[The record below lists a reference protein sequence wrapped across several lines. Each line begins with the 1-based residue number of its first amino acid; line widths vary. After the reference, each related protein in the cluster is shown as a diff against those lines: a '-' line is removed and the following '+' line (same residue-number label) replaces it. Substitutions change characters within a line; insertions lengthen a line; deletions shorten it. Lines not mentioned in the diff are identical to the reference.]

1 MPPPLGPSPPG
12 PSPPGPSPPGPFA
25 PGPSIPHPRPP
36 PHHPPHHFGGGGGYY
51 PRYRFWDDWNWFNRP
66 IYVVDTP
73 TQQKE
78 EMNYL
83 PIVLVGGI
91 ATVALILALKR
102 R

>member
-1 MPPPLGPSPPG
+1 MAPPPPLPPPGPGPLPPG
-12 PSPPGPSPPGPFA
+12 PSPP
-25 PGPSIPHPRPP
+25 PGPSIPHPPPPP